1 MGFRFTEED
10 FSMSE
15 VLDIQQQRAIEAAQG
30 YLALELPDA
39 ALRRLGLFQ
48 DAESTPAAVEQ
59 LRGEVYRQKEDYEK
73 ALRHFER
80 VPTQDGKHLELR
92 MSMAW
97 CFKRIGRL
105 DKAIEAMKLAYRES
119 PKTAVVLYNLACYY
133 ALAGEKDEALSW
145 LGRAIR
151 MDGSYRQRVPKES
164 DFDSIRN
171 DRDFQYL
178 MQLSEPKKKSEQK
191 S

>member
-1 MGFRFTEED
+1 
-10 FSMSE
+10 MSE

-119 PKTAVVLYNLACYY
+119 PKTAVVLYNLACYS
-133 ALAGEKDEALSW
+133 AVLGDLTAARGIPAIVNIHNVELARRFSQRIIGLSQ
-145 LGRAIR
+145 GRVIF
-151 MDGSYRQRVPKES
+151 DGPPDQLT
-164 DFDSIRN
+164 DTLLN
-171 DRDFQYL
+171 DIYGGQDWQ
-178 MQLSEPKKKSEQK
+178 Q
-191 S
+191 

>member
-1 MGFRFTEED
+1 
-10 FSMSE
+10 MSE
-15 VLDIQQQRAIEAAQG
+15 VSDIQKQRAIEAAQG
-30 YLALELPDA
+30 YLVLELPDA
-39 ALRRLGLFQ
+39 ALRRLGLFD
-48 DAESTPAAVEQ
+48 DAESTPPAVEQ
-59 LRGEVYRQKEDYEK
+59 LRGEIYRQKQDYER
-73 ALRHFER
+73 ALKHFER
-80 VPTQDGKHLELR
+80 VPTDEGSHVELR

-105 DKAIEAMKLAYRES
+105 DKAIEAMKAAYRES

-133 ALAGEKDEALSW
+133 ALAGEKEEALSW

-151 MDGSYRQRVPKES
+151 MESSYRLRVPLES

-171 DRDFQYL
+171 DQEFLYL
-178 MQLSEPKKKSEQK
+178 MQLSEPKKKTREK